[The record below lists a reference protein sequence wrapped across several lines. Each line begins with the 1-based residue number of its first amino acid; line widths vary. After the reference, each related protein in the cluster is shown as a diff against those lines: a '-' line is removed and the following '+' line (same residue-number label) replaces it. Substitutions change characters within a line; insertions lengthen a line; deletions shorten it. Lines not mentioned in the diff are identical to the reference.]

1 MKQNHKT
8 RRSFALSSIVLTALA
23 LTAIVGCLKN
33 DSLPTEFKLTRVL
46 HQKKVSQLM
55 GPGGGNHSF
64 TVYELPKEVSA
75 TIADQGLTY
84 LNSLPSA
91 LGKKAPDKT
100 AFSGPF
106 VDWHATPVSRAAR
119 WLRHEDE
126 QRFEKRGGHLPSQL
140 SINLTK
146 MMMARMNLSHRY
158 HLSMLI
164 PFTRLFPRPAIIMLT
179 VLTVVCALSLFHQRQ
194 AKRSICLE
202 TENANTPSSQSTAII
217 RLQVPHFSAA
227 I

>member
-1 MKQNHKT
+1 MSCIT
-8 RRSFALSSIVLTALA
+8 LIALA

-33 DSLPTEFKLTRVL
+33 DSLPMEFKLTRVL

-106 VDWHATPVSRAAR
+106 VNWQATPVSRAAR
-119 WLRHEDE
+119 WLRYEDE
-126 QRFEKRGGHLPSQL
+126 RRFEKGWEPSIATFYL
-140 SINLTK
+140 SFEGDTLAVKFVSSISPEY
-146 MMMARMNLSHRY
+146 ADS
-158 HLSMLI
+158 
-164 PFTRLFPRPAIIMLT
+164 
-179 VLTVVCALSLFHQRQ
+179 FH
-194 AKRSICLE
+194 
-202 TENANTPSSQSTAII
+202 TAISTPGNYYAYGSY
-217 RLQVPHFSAA
+217 RGMCLVVVSPKTGKAFYLFRD
-227 I
+227 

>member
-1 MKQNHKT
+1 MKLNHIT
-8 RRSFALSSIVLTALA
+8 RRTFSMSCIVLIALA

-46 HQKKVSQLM
+46 HQKKVSHLM

-91 LGKKAPDKT
+91 LGKKAADKK

-119 WLRHEDE
+119 WLRYEDE
-126 QRFEKRGGHLPSQL
+126 RRFEKGWEPSIATFYL
-140 SINLTK
+140 SFEGDTLAVKFVSSISPEY
-146 MMMARMNLSHRY
+146 ADS
-158 HLSMLI
+158 
-164 PFTRLFPRPAIIMLT
+164 
-179 VLTVVCALSLFHQRQ
+179 FH
-194 AKRSICLE
+194 
-202 TENANTPSSQSTAII
+202 TAISTPGNYYAYGGY
-217 RLQVPHFSAA
+217 RGMCLVVVSPKTGKAFYLFRD
-227 I
+227 